1 MLRISLLSLLT
12 ALTTFAAETAPTT
25 GVRNGVA
32 NPFNSLNEVEGVSKE
47 DLLKFRRAA
56 SKTATDP
63 ELKAARDKVQEIRQL
78 AEFASD
84 DEKKSL
90 RNDIEAA
97 VSKVVE
103 LTRAAIAK
111 AEPSL
116 SSDVIAKVTDALEKQ
131 QRSRFQ
137 GAQKKTATV
146 NGKTFPGTTEEK
158 AETRDPQADK
168 KPTAKIPNN
177 RGTVQVP
184 QVAGVSTEDTAK
196 FKAAL
201 GRAYQ
206 NADWKAART
215 KLQELAEK
223 TQFLTGSEKA
233 DMRPEFEAATSAMRK
248 AMRAAVAQTDPT
260 LTPETIEKIS
270 EAMEQ
275 QMRGKA
281 K

>member
-1 MLRISLLSLLT
+1 MLRFSLLSLLT
-12 ALTTFAAETAPTT
+12 ALSAFAAETTPTA

-32 NPFNSLNEVEGVSKE
+32 NPFNSLTEVEGVSKE

-56 SKTATDP
+56 GKTATDP
-63 ELKAARDKVQEIRQL
+63 ELKAARDKVQEIRQS

-90 RNDIEAA
+90 RNEVEAA
-97 VSKVVE
+97 ITNVVE

-111 AEPSL
+111 ADPSL
-116 SSDVIAKVTDALEKQ
+116 SKEVITKVSDAMEKQ
-131 QRSRFQ
+131 QRARGQ
-137 GAQKKTATV
+137 NAQKKTATV
-146 NGKTFPGTTEEK
+146 NGKTFPGTEEK
-158 AETRDPQADK
+158 PAARDPQSDK
-168 KPTAKIPNN
+168 KTIPKATGG
-177 RGTVQVP
+177 RGPVQVP
-184 QVAGVSTEDTAK
+184 QVAGVSPEDTEK

-215 KLQELAEK
+215 KLQELTEK

-233 DMRPEFEAATSAMRK
+233 DMRPEFEAATAAMRK
-248 AMRAAVAQTDPT
+248 AMRAAVAQTDST
-260 LTPETIEKIS
+260 LTAETIEIIAD
-270 EAMEQ
+270 AMEQ